1 MRKLNES
8 EIARATSPRATRYVA
23 QVRNPSTPPQLDG
36 VIRSVILDAESVFV
50 DHASYAKVCA
60 RVGTDP
66 RTISS
71 D

>member
-1 MRKLNES
+1 MRKLSES

-23 QVRNPSTPPQLDG
+23 NVRNPSTPPQLDG

-50 DHASYAKVCA
+50 DRISYAQVCA
-60 RVGTDP
+60 KVGMDP
-66 RTISS
+66 KTVV